1 MPLNQRIQ
9 SEVFIKEVQ
18 KKPRRREG
26 ENPHLDTILK
36 TRKEIVKAPERNSS
50 PEKEKELL
58 VKSIVLTKKEG
69 RTKQERGEGK
79 KGGEGKERSGGERDR
94 KKKGM
99 KENP

>member
-36 TRKEIVKAPERNSS
+36 TRKEILKAPER
-50 PEKEKELL
+50 ETVHLK
-58 VKSIVLTKKEG
+58 
-69 RTKQERGEGK
+69 
-79 KGGEGKERSGGERDR
+79 R
-94 KKKGM
+94 KK
-99 KENP
+99 NCW